1 VRLRKGDKVRVLSGK
16 DVGKTGEIITVLP
29 KDNKV
34 IVEGVNVVRK
44 HQRPTKAMQNGGI
57 LDKLMPIQASNVAAV
72 CSNCGVT
79 RIGYKVDDTGAKSRI
94 CRKCGGDL

>member
-1 VRLRKGDKVRVLSGK
+1 MRLRKGDKVRVLSGK

-57 LDKLMPIQASNVAAV
+57 LDKLMPIQASNVAVV

-79 RIGYKVDDTGAKSRI
+79 RIGYKVDDTGAKNRI

>member
-1 VRLRKGDKVRVLSGK
+1 MRLRKGDKVQVLSGK
-16 DVGKTGEIITVLP
+16 DVGKTGEIVTVLP

-44 HQRPTKAMQNGGI
+44 HQRPTKAMQSGGI
-57 LDKLMPIQASNVAAV
+57 LDKLMPIQASNVAIV
-72 CSNCGVT
+72 CSKCGVT
-79 RIGYKVDDTGAKSRI
+79 RVAYQTEASGLKTRV